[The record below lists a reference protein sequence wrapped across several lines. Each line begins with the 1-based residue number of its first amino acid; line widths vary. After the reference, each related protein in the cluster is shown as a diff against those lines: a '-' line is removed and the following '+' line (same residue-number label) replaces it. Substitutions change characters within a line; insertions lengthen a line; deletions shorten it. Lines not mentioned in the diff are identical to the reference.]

1 MKGFIINQRK
11 IKGCVVS
18 SGHHER
24 LINMLIDSH
33 SMILD
38 LIIMLSKADFI
49 ADETIEESMDSYEQ
63 SVVFRSELQEFLLR
77 QKFVIKSK

>member
-1 MKGFIINQRK
+1 
-11 IKGCVVS
+11 
-18 SGHHER
+18 
-24 LINMLIDSH
+24 MLIDSH
-33 SMILD
+33 SMISD